1 MSFFARWRFIVCL
14 SLVLSGPAVAVACL
28 WDVDTLRMERS
39 RFPSVLELIT
49 GKFLRHSPEF
59 YRWRIENRQQRLGT
73 DPQNI
78 ALWDDLAVAYDKTGQ
93 HEKAIET
100 AWKAEQLRPGR
111 YESAANLGT
120 FYIHAG
126 KMDEGLKFIDQAL
139 AINPNAHFGRERY
152 QRWLVEYVLQRQQ
165 DGVLE
170 LPMIETPVPEL
181 YPHSATRRYIPKV
194 RESFATFVQQKER
207 LAQAEAENKLGNST
221 GSGSVVPADSAG
233 GVHRSQPVS
242 SGADPFGTADINA
255 SAIKGVLGMMRF
267 GQHDSPI
274 LLEALGSLLS
284 DGAEEWD
291 GKQMAARAYL
301 RAAAVAP
308 NARAKEAYRQLA
320 GTALVHQIV
329 GNGGTRA
336 ITLEEVEADLA
347 AELADAEA
355 WYQELR
361 QRELSWI
368 AAGLDPEALF
378 ARLYDQDP
386 VVTDF
391 EPLEPAAA
399 WNWDFAWLLQD
410 SIGRRVVLALGLV
423 TAVVV
428 FRWRW
433 GRIEVRRSEAS
444 VLEEKEC
451 STS

>member
-1 MSFFARWRFIVCL
+1 M
-14 SLVLSGPAVAVACL
+14 
-28 WDVDTLRMERS
+28 
-39 RFPSVLELIT
+39 
-49 GKFLRHSPEF
+49 RHSLRF

-100 AWKAEQLRPGR
+100 GWKAEQLRPGR
-111 YESAANLGT
+111 YRVGRESGDILHSCWQDGR
-120 FYIHAG
+120 
-126 KMDEGLKFIDQAL
+126 GLKFIDQAL

-170 LPMIETPVPEL
+170 LPMIEDSRAGVV
-181 YPHSATRRYIPKV
+181 SAQCDSKV
-194 RESFATFVQQKER
+194 YSQGARGFATFVQQKER
-207 LAQAEAENKLGNST
+207 LAQAEAESKLGNSK

-274 LLEALGSLLS
+274 LLEALGSLFVRQ
-284 DGAEEWD
+284 GREWD
-291 GKQMAARAYL
+291 GKQMAARLL

-308 NARAKEAYRQLA
+308 NAKAKEAYRQLA

-368 AAGLDPEALF
+368 AAGLDP
-378 ARLYDQDP
+378 RP
-386 VVTDF
+386 C
-391 EPLEPAAA
+391 
-399 WNWDFAWLLQD
+399 
-410 SIGRRVVLALGLV
+410 SLV
-423 TAVVV
+423 CTT
-428 FRWRW
+428 
-433 GRIEVRRSEAS
+433 RIQW
-444 VLEEKEC
+444 
-451 STS
+451 

>member
-1 MSFFARWRFIVCL
+1 
-14 SLVLSGPAVAVACL
+14 
-28 WDVDTLRMERS
+28 
-39 RFPSVLELIT
+39 
-49 GKFLRHSPEF
+49 
-59 YRWRIENRQQRLGT
+59 
-73 DPQNI
+73 
-78 ALWDDLAVAYDKTGQ
+78 
-93 HEKAIET
+93 
-100 AWKAEQLRPGR
+100 
-111 YESAANLGT
+111 
-120 FYIHAG
+120 
-126 KMDEGLKFIDQAL
+126 
-139 AINPNAHFGRERY
+139 
-152 QRWLVEYVLQRQQ
+152 
-165 DGVLE
+165 
-170 LPMIETPVPEL
+170 
-181 YPHSATRRYIPKV
+181 
-194 RESFATFVQQKER
+194 
-207 LAQAEAENKLGNST
+207 
-221 GSGSVVPADSAG
+221 
-233 GVHRSQPVS
+233 
-242 SGADPFGTADINA
+242 
-255 SAIKGVLGMMRF
+255 MMRF

-284 DGAEEWD
+284 DGAEKWD

-308 NARAKEAYRQLA
+308 NAKSKEAYRQLA

-329 GNGGTRA
+329 GNGATRA

-391 EPLEPAAA
+391 EPVEPAAP
-399 WNWDFAWLLQD
+399 WKWDFAWLLQD

-428 FRWRW
+428 FRLRW

-444 VLEEKEC
+444 VLEEKE
-451 STS
+451 